1 MSAKHTI
8 TLPDIGDYKDVPV
21 VELLVKPGDTI
32 KIDDLLLTI
41 ESDKATIEVPSPV
54 AGTVLR
60 YLVDVSSTV
69 SQGSALM
76 EIELHEQAIED
87 TSISAPPT
95 PAIPAPPS
103 SESTRPIPH
112 STPARTSEQPVATPV
127 SGTLSHASPSV
138 RQYARELG
146 VDLQRVQA
154 TGPKDRILK
163 DDVRAFVK
171 NALSGVSAPPGLS
184 FSSGLP
190 DWPSI
195 DFSRYGEI
203 DRIPL
208 SRIQKI
214 AGGNLAR
221 NWLMIPHVTNFDH
234 ADITELE
241 GFRKDVNA
249 EKRDPM
255 IKLTMVAFLIKASA
269 SALKAYPKFNSSL
282 DGDTLVFK
290 KYVHIGFAADTP
302 NGLVVPV
309 IRDADKKGIF
319 QIAAEMFELAGKARD
334 GKLPGAD
341 MQGGTFTVSS
351 LGGVG
356 GDGFTPII
364 NAPEVA
370 ILGAGRASTQPIWD
384 DTSFVPRLIV
394 PISLSWDHRVVD
406 GVAAARFLGHIS
418 TVLGDFR
425 RALL

>member
-1 MSAKHTI
+1 
-8 TLPDIGDYKDVPV
+8 
-21 VELLVKPGDTI
+21 
-32 KIDDLLLTI
+32 
-41 ESDKATIEVPSPV
+41 
-54 AGTVLR
+54 
-60 YLVDVSSTV
+60 
-69 SQGSALM
+69 
-76 EIELHEQAIED
+76 
-87 TSISAPPT
+87 
-95 PAIPAPPS
+95 
-103 SESTRPIPH
+103 
-112 STPARTSEQPVATPV
+112 
-127 SGTLSHASPSV
+127 
-138 RQYARELG
+138 
-146 VDLQRVQA
+146 
-154 TGPKDRILK
+154 LK

-255 IKLTMVAFLIKASA
+255 IKLTMVPFLIKASA

-406 GVAAARFLGHIS
+406 GVAAAQFLGHIS